1 MALAGESASTHAH
14 AGIAP
19 MDVVLCDNMERL
31 CKNPLCKS
39 DTKKHLPGPSFSS
52 LSRNPE
58 GRIRVAR
65 KKKENKRR
73 NQIKTPANRTNPEQT
88 IQMLPGTWR
97 RADGLPETERQKQEN
112 KQEVFSIKKFLISRG
127 PLRGPERKKPEEKAE
142 PAQSRAEMMQMVVNF
157 GRKSHPSRSFRATVT
172 LK

>member
-1 MALAGESASTHAH
+1 
-14 AGIAP
+14 
-19 MDVVLCDNMERL
+19 MERL
-31 CKNPLCKS
+31 CKKLLCKTDTS
-39 DTKKHLPGPSFSS
+39 SARCSIPGKPYNTGSALFLFEPKTKKQDQSCPQ
-52 LSRNPE
+52 
-58 GRIRVAR
+58 
-65 KKKENKRR
+65 KKENKRR
-73 NQIKTPANRTNPEQT
+73 NQIKTPANLTNPEQT